1 MALHRNKR
9 SAARFAGLAACALAA
24 VLAGAVSAPGA
35 AQDYSRA
42 VVQPVP
48 PAALDALNGALRDLG
63 RDPRNLAALLR
74 AGQASIELEDP
85 EAALGYFRRAQA
97 IAPADGRVKAGL
109 ASAIVRLEDP
119 VAAVVLFAQAE
130 ASGAPMAE
138 YAADRGLAHDLVGE
152 NVRAQQLYRQ
162 ALARENDPEVTRRL
176 ALSQAIMGDQR
187 SSEATLLPLL
197 QRQDLAAYRARA
209 FALAILGK
217 SEEAVSIAETM
228 LPGRLSNRMAP
239 YLRYMP
245 RLTRAQQAAAANLG
259 RFPRASE
266 IGRDSPQIAAYAG
279 TAAPQVAA
287 RTADSRLVPAGE
299 PLGNANRAVR
309 TDRNESGGRPQ
320 ERIAIGRVEGVAT
333 APLPAPA
340 NAAAAS
346 PPAVPQQ
353 AIVSP
358 PAAQP
363 QPQSLPQSQ
372 PVLVASLDTSTS
384 GAAAP
389 APVGEVPSPSLSI
402 ASPAAASVQE
412 EISLSEAFA
421 AFTRVPET
429 AAPSTR
435 GAVDITAFEPRREKP
450 KAEVPKPPA
459 HPRRYWVQVATGRD
473 MQALAFDWRRIKR
486 TADELLADRDAFT
499 AAWGQTRRL
508 VTGPYAN
515 AGEAQKAVTALKEKG
530 LDSFAFTS
538 AEGEEVAALK

>member
-197 QRQDLAAYRARA
+197 QRQDLAAYRARG
-209 FALAILGK
+209 LVLRKHLGIEGW
-217 SEEAVSIAETM
+217 SSLLMQRVS
-228 LPGRLSNRMAP
+228 
-239 YLRYMP
+239 
-245 RLTRAQQAAAANLG
+245 
-259 RFPRASE
+259 
-266 IGRDSPQIAAYAG
+266 
-279 TAAPQVAA
+279 
-287 RTADSRLVPAGE
+287 
-299 PLGNANRAVR
+299 
-309 TDRNESGGRPQ
+309 
-320 ERIAIGRVEGVAT
+320 
-333 APLPAPA
+333 
-340 NAAAAS
+340 
-346 PPAVPQQ
+346 
-353 AIVSP
+353 
-358 PAAQP
+358 
-363 QPQSLPQSQ
+363 
-372 PVLVASLDTSTS
+372 
-384 GAAAP
+384 
-389 APVGEVPSPSLSI
+389 
-402 ASPAAASVQE
+402 
-412 EISLSEAFA
+412 
-421 AFTRVPET
+421 
-429 AAPSTR
+429 
-435 GAVDITAFEPRREKP
+435 
-450 KAEVPKPPA
+450 
-459 HPRRYWVQVATGRD
+459 
-473 MQALAFDWRRIKR
+473 
-486 TADELLADRDAFT
+486 
-499 AAWGQTRRL
+499 
-508 VTGPYAN
+508 
-515 AGEAQKAVTALKEKG
+515 
-530 LDSFAFTS
+530 
-538 AEGEEVAALK
+538 